1 MPQAWLVTQVPA
13 DSLELPQL
21 LDLDSNLNRPE
32 LAPAGGLNSAPPWQ
46 TLPTAKKMLS
56 SPLRKN
62 AFCFEVEPQK
72 VFSCNCLHIFYLIK
86 KNNPICTDEFP
97 RYFPY
102 VFIITKHV
110 FSFKDSLETMKLRN
124 IR

>member
-86 KNNPICTDEFP
+86 KTIQFVQMSFRGIFP
-97 RYFPY
+97 MFLSLQSMYFLSK
-102 VFIITKHV
+102 TAWK
-110 FSFKDSLETMKLRN
+110 R
-124 IR
+124 